1 MALDAWFFE
10 LIMTT
15 IYGFSSFV
23 FISFGVK
30 AVKLNDRIMMGLCL
44 LLTFSSIMITLD
56 NFWALSFTY
65 DNNILNGGKSY
76 QFWLSWTVWSD
87 WIYYLCFPQA
97 CVLITYLLFRKVVS
111 F

>member
-1 MALDAWFFE
+1 MAFDAWFFE

-15 IYGFSSFV
+15 IYGLSSFA

-30 AVKLNDRIMMGLCL
+30 AVKLNDHIMMGLCL
-44 LLTFSSIMITLD
+44 LLTFPFVMITLE
-56 NFWALSFTY
+56 NFWALS
-65 DNNILNGGKSY
+65 LNSAF
-76 QFWLSWTVWSD
+76 QFWVSWIEWTD

-97 CVLITYLLFRKVVS
+97 CVLITYMLFRKVLS